1 MILSAM
7 KRQRNIYL
15 SIVVVLVSLLAVAC
29 NPEKEDSNGV
39 KLSCGATLALTEGA
53 VEVVTVSGAAT
64 YDITTSNSY
73 VQCDKSGNTITLKAL
88 KVGECRLTVT
98 GDDGTTATCVITI
111 TKSAAQKDFEIHST
125 PRVENWL
132 DQPVNTETTP
142 GLQVTYEYGIDAAGL
157 PVEGVATFGFYFTET
172 NTYCRVSA
180 RGDFMKRGTL
190 DDGVVAMGTHGEPA
204 QYYLCEKL
212 EVVNVLNDKAW
223 IVASMEGRAD
233 LRIVTEVF

>member
-1 MILSAM
+1 M
-7 KRQRNIYL
+7 
-15 SIVVVLVSLLAVAC
+15 SLLVVAC
-29 NPEKEDSNGV
+29 NPEKEDNSGI
-39 KLSCGATLALTEGA
+39 KLSCGTTLALAEGE
-53 VEVVTVSGAAT
+53 VEVITVSGVAT
-64 YDITTSNSY
+64 YDVATDNGY
-73 VQCDKSGNTITLKAL
+73 VQCNKSGNTITLKAL

-98 GDDGTTATCVITI
+98 GDDGSTATCAITI

-132 DQPVNTETTP
+132 DETLNTETTP
-142 GLQVTYEYGIDAAGL
+142 GLQVTCERGIDAAGL
-157 PVEGVATFGFYFTET
+157 PAEGVTTFGFYFTES
-172 NTYCRVSA
+172 NTYCRISA

-190 DDGVVAMGTHGEPA
+190 TDGVVAMGSQGNPA